1 MDKIFIQGLQVFA
14 YHGVNPEE
22 KRDGQLFVADI
33 TAELDLTAAGES
45 DNLAETVSYSAL
57 IKRAGAVL
65 RDERYNLLETAALR
79 VIRAL
84 LNEYRALDRV
94 TVRLQKPQAPIRA
107 RFDTVGVEISRSRED
122 LA

>member
-22 KRDGQLFVADI
+22 KRDGQLFIADI

-84 LNEYRALDRV
+84 LYEYRALSRV

>member
-45 DNLAETVSYSAL
+45 DNLAESVSYSAL